1 MIYRIL
7 INSGNQDLSWFLKF
21 KVYISFWNLYLIP
34 FIWEF
39 DRDYGK

>member
-21 KVYISFWNLYLIP
+21 KAYISFWNLYLIP

-39 DRDYGK
+39 DRDCGK

>member
-1 MIYRIL
+1 MIYKIL

-34 FIWEF
+34 FIWGF